1 MMMSSDA
8 NAKSAPAGAAAAVV
22 IPLSATVTGQE
33 VALVRVDTGRA
44 MAHRLAEMGL
54 IPGVHFRIVTRGW
67 PGPFVI
73 AVKNTRLVIGRGMV
87 DRVLVRPV

>member
-1 MMMSSDA
+1 MTFPDA
-8 NAKSAPAGAAAAVV
+8 NAKSCPAETTAAV

-33 VALVRVDTGRA
+33 VSLARVDAGRA
-44 MAHRLAEMGL
+44 MTHRLAEMGL
-54 IPGVHFRIVTRGW
+54 IPGVRFTIVTRGR

-73 AVKNTRLVIGRGMV
+73 AVKNTRLVIGHGMV